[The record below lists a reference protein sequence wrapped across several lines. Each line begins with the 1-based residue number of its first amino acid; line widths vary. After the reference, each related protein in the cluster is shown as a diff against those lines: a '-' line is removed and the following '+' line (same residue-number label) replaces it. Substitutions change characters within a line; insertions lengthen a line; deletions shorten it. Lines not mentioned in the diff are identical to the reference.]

1 MAEDKLLIPSQQR
14 RKEEQGKRNGKGC
27 NRSTEVG
34 KEYNLPRNL
43 VNSLMVMDILTITGD
58 SMEDKAILNFI
69 VKVRRVRKFA
79 RFIMGQ
85 FSRAELEEII
95 RTKGM
100 DDLDV
105 IIYKILRDNK
115 RISTPSVL
123 STLEHL
129 RGICPSRFVID
140 KIIRL
145 RKKVQNE
152 QHYEKTKEVYG
163 SSKEYERTIQWI
175 AQNLKR
181 G

>member
-1 MAEDKLLIPSQQR
+1 MAEDKLLLPSQQR
-14 RKEEQGKRNGKGC
+14 RNAEQGKRNGKQF

-34 KEYNLPRNL
+34 KEYELPRNL
-43 VNSLMVMDILTITGD
+43 VNSLMAIDLLTITGE

-69 VKVRRVRKFA
+69 GKVRRVRKFA
-79 RFIMGQ
+79 RFIMGL

-115 RISTPSVL
+115 GISTPSVL

-140 KIIRL
+140 KITLL

-152 QHYEKTKEVYG
+152 RHYEKTKEVYG
-163 SSKEYERTIQWI
+163 SSKEYEKTLQWI
-175 AQNLKR
+175 AQNRKS